1 MVADFFVLH
10 VADGVDVHHERN
22 AGYNDHHH
30 GGEAVHQKAD
40 RKICAA
46 HGEPGI
52 DVFVKLGARTVDEA
66 PQHLRGQHGGNAHA
80 EDGRRVRAF
89 TADLVAEQP
98 GQQAACK
105 RGEGDGEV

>member
-10 VADGVDVHHERN
+10 VADGVDVHHERH
-22 AGYNDHHH
+22 GRYHDHHH

-40 RKICAA
+40 REIRAA

-80 EDGRRVRAF
+80 ENGRRVRAF